1 MKVRAVVATQ
11 DRPRGPHA
19 PAVRAPRRTRHRAGC
34 AVPPLPENTAAHVPW
49 ASATQMP
56 HSRRRGRWFPRAPP
70 APSSRQRA
78 NVALTGSGSISL
90 PHIPGTP
97 CRGNISAP
105 CVLEGQVVA
114 IFRRGAF
121 SGGRPWQDFAP
132 MRSRAAGRSII
143 PPRCLFRTLVDGR
156 TLAKCVP
163 QRPTVARLCPDAF
176 SGCRPWQ
183 DIAAVRSQAAIR
195 GGFFASCVPEG
206 ASDGKSAPSWQHIAA
221 VHPKRAGFGKI
232 CAPCIRKAPQTGVRG
247 CTARIPCHE
256 GALFAART
264 PQIMHGARILPS
276 FGVWTGKNRAKPKN
290 CRRFDKNTFKSS
302 H

>member
-19 PAVRAPRRTRHRAGC
+19 PAMGTPRRTRHRADC
-34 AVPPLPENTAAHVPW
+34 AVSSLPENTTARAPW
-49 ASATQMP
+49 ASETQMP

-78 NVALTGSGSISL
+78 NAALTGSGSISL
-90 PHIPGTP
+90 LHIPGAP
-97 CRGNISAP
+97 CRGNISTP

-132 MRSRAAGRSII
+132 MRSRAAGRSIV
-143 PPRCLFRTLVDGR
+143 PPRCLFRALADGR

-163 QRPTVARLCPDAF
+163 QRPTVAIYRRHAF
-176 SGCRPWQ
+176 PGVRPWQ
-183 DIAAVRSQAAIR
+183 DIAAVRSRAAIR

-232 CAPCIRKAPQTGVRG
+232 CAPCIRKALRTGVRG
-247 CTARIPCHE
+247 CTARMPCHE
-256 GALFAART
+256 GAPFAARA
-264 PQIMHGARILPS
+264 PQIMHGAQILPS
-276 FGVWTGKNRAKPKN
+276 FDA
-290 CRRFDKNTFKSS
+290 
-302 H
+302 

>member
-34 AVPPLPENTAAHVPW
+34 AVPPLPENTAARVP
-49 ASATQMP
+49 MD
-56 HSRRRGRWFPRAPP
+56 GRNADAPLAAEGSMLPRAPP

-78 NVALTGSGSISL
+78 NAAPTGSGSISL
-90 PHIPGTP
+90 PHIPGAP
-97 CRGNISAP
+97 CRGNISTP
-105 CVLEGQVVA
+105 CIPRGQVAA
-114 IFRRGAF
+114 IFRRNASPGC
-121 SGGRPWQDFAP
+121 RPWQDFAP

-143 PPRCLFRTLVDGR
+143 PPRCLFRALVDGK

-183 DIAAVRSQAAIR
+183 DIAAMRSRAAIR
-195 GGFFASCVPEG
+195 GGFFTSCVPEG

-221 VHPKRAGFGKI
+221 MHPKSAGFGKI
-232 CAPCIRKAPQTGVRG
+232 CAPCIRKAPQTAV
-247 CTARIPCHE
+247 
-256 GALFAART
+256 
-264 PQIMHGARILPS
+264 
-276 FGVWTGKNRAKPKN
+276 
-290 CRRFDKNTFKSS
+290 
-302 H
+302 